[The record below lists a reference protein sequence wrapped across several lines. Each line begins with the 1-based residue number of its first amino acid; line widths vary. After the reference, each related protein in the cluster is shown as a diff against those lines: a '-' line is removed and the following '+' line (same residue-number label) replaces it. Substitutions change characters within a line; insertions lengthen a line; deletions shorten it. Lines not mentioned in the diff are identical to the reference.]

1 MKRVILLIMPVFLLF
16 ACKKEKGNS
25 FPNVE
30 SVTQGT
36 KWNLK
41 IGSSYSDTYTQLQQ
55 LGKEKNIL
63 DVAVIR
69 QQAISNLD
77 DVKYDLQFYNAVTIA
92 STNSTQDRVEFQFNQ
107 DKISLIQTGGT
118 QAAEVTK
125 WPQDAPDNLTIK
137 KDDPVSGLYAKL
149 QAIYMMPAY
158 QTGYRVILPDKPL
171 SKPFAPDMA
180 NSSEWLFYYFE
191 DVNSGRSGRY
201 TVSLFFKDGKLNK
214 ITSEYAE
221 FDVYI

>member
-1 MKRVILLIMPVFLLF
+1 MKRVILLIIPVFLLF
-16 ACKKEKGNS
+16 SCKKEKDNS
-25 FPNVE
+25 FPNLE
-30 SVTQGT
+30 TVTQGS
-36 KWNLK
+36 KWSLK
-41 IGSSYSDTYTQLQQ
+41 IGSSYLDTYTQLQQ

-69 QQAISNLD
+69 QQPISSLD
-77 DVKYDLQFYNAVTIA
+77 QIQYDLQFYNAVSIE
-92 STNSTQDRVEFQFNQ
+92 STTGTQDRVEFQFNQ
-107 DKISLIQTGGT
+107 DKISSIQTGGT

-125 WPQDAPDNLTIK
+125 WPQDVADNLTIK

-149 QAIYMMPAY
+149 QAIYQMPAY
-158 QTGYRVILPDKPL
+158 QTSYRIILPDKPL
-171 SKPFAPDMA
+171 DKPFAPDMA

-191 DVNSGRSGRY
+191 DVKSGRSGRY
-201 TVSLFFKDGKLNK
+201 TVSLIFKDGKLNK